1 MLGVIEPTMDA
12 INLVSHQ
19 GEQWKKK
26 ILSACL
32 CVEALWCVSYAASVV
47 FQHVA
52 QRDYKGTLL
61 YSFFCV
67 STTQHQWN
75 QAISWYYLRCH
86 ILWTGK
92 AITGLDWA
100 CGGCICTKSKCC
112 QEDEIISLT
121 VTPHTWPILRPQGHT
136 GDLVTG
142 LPLTLYPQSRT
153 ASSVSHTQL
162 VRAMQSDVGGR
173 QPVDMEHN
181 KQM

>member
-1 MLGVIEPTMDA
+1 MKKENLKYLFMCWGVVMCLICCIGCIPACCTERLQRH
-12 INLVSHQ
+12 II
-19 GEQWKKK
+19 
-26 ILSACL
+26 IL
-32 CVEALWCVSYAASVV
+32 
-47 FQHVA
+47 
-52 QRDYKGTLL
+52 
-61 YSFFCV
+61 FFCV

-75 QAISWYYLRCH
+75 QAISLYYLRCH

-92 AITGLDWA
+92 AITGPDWA

-142 LPLTLYPQSRT
+142 LPLTLYPQSCT